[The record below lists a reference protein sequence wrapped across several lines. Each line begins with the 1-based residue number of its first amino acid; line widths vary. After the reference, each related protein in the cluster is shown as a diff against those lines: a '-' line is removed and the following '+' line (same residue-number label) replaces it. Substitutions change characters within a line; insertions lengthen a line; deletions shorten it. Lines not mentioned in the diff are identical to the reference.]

1 MKIGILTLPL
11 HTNYGG
17 ILQAYALQTVL
28 ERMGHEVVVFNK
40 KAQLPIL
47 PSYKKLLYYS
57 VRFIKK
63 ILVNPH
69 TIVRRETIA
78 RNEYPI
84 VSQYT
89 DRFINQYIHS
99 YWINGIQDIE
109 DANIN
114 AMIVGSDQIW
124 RPRYFSRMWQSD
136 LANAFLAFTERWGI
150 KRYAYAASFGV
161 SEWEYPQ
168 AINESLREAAKRFN
182 AISVREKSGIDLCR
196 DFLGVYA
203 VQVLDPTMLLAK
215 EDYLKLVEDARQPL
229 NAGDLFCYILDSTS
243 EIEGLIARIAREKQL
258 IPFRV
263 KAERMERTNT
273 IEERTHKPVEAW
285 IRGFYDAKFVV
296 TDSFHA
302 CVFSILFGKPFIVVG
317 NKGRG
322 LSRFSSLLD
331 MFSLSDNMIASVAE
345 YDPEKMYGVPQE
357 TIRIMDNLRQV
368 SLSFINQIK

>member
-28 ERMGHEVVVFNK
+28 ERMGHEVVLFNK
-40 KAQLPIL
+40 KAKLPVL
-47 PSYKKLLYYS
+47 PSYKKPLYYS
-57 VRFIKK
+57 VRYFKK
-63 ILVNPH
+63 ILVNPRA
-69 TIVRRETIA
+69 IVRRETVA
-78 RNEYPI
+78 RREYPI

-89 DRFINQYIHS
+89 QRFINQYIHC
-99 YWINGIQDIE
+99 YWINNIQDIE
-109 DANIN
+109 NANVDA
-114 AMIVGSDQIW
+114 MVVGSDQIW
-124 RPRYFSRMWQSD
+124 RPRYFIRMWKSD
-136 LANAFLAFTERWGI
+136 LANAFLAFTEKWEI

-161 SEWEYPQ
+161 GEWEYPQ
-168 AINESLREAAKRFN
+168 EINGTLKEAARKFN

-196 DFLGVYA
+196 DYLNVSA
-203 VQVLDPTMLLAK
+203 IQVLDPTMLLAK
-215 EDYLKLVEDARQPL
+215 EDYIQLVEKGRQSKS
-229 NAGDLFCYILDSTS
+229 AGDLFCYILDSTP
-243 EIEGLIARIAREKQL
+243 EIEGLISRIAREKRL
-258 IPFRV
+258 TPFHV
-263 KAERMERTNT
+263 KAERMERTNS

-331 MFSLSDNMIASVAE
+331 MFALNDHLIASVAE
-345 YDPEKMYGVPQE
+345 YNPEREYGVPDATCVILE
-357 TIRIMDNLRQV
+357 KLRQE
-368 SLSFINQIK
+368 SMRFLNQIK

>member
-40 KAQLPIL
+40 RAKPPIL
-47 PSYKKLLYYS
+47 PSYKKPLYYS
-57 VRFIKK
+57 ARFIKK
-63 ILVNPH
+63 ILINPH
-69 TIVRRETIA
+69 TIIRRETIA
-78 RNEYPI
+78 RREYPI

-89 DRFINQYIHS
+89 QRFINQYIHC
-99 YWINGIQDIE
+99 YWIHGIQDIE
-109 DANIN
+109 KAKIDA
-114 AMIVGSDQIW
+114 MVVGSDQIW
-124 RPRYFSRMWQSD
+124 RPRYFVRMWRSD
-136 LANAFLAFTERWGI
+136 YANAFLAFTEKWDI

-168 AINESLREAAKRFN
+168 EMNGTLREAARRFN

-196 DFLGVYA
+196 DFLGEPA

-215 EDYLKLVEDARQPL
+215 EDYVQLIENGRQPQS
-229 NAGDLFCYILDSTS
+229 AGDLFCYILDSTP
-243 EIEGLIARIAREKQL
+243 EMEGLVARIAREKQMK
-258 IPFRV
+258 PFHV
-263 KAERMERTNT
+263 KAERMEKTRSV
-273 IEERTHKPVEAW
+273 EERTHKPVEAW

-302 CVFSILFGKPFIVVG
+302 CVFSILFGKPFLVIG

-331 MFSLSDNMIASVAE
+331 MFLLSDNLIASVAE
-345 YDPEKMYGVPQE
+345 YNPEKNYGVPE
-357 TIRIMDNLRQV
+357 EAIRILDKLRQE
-368 SLSFINQIK
+368 SASFINQIK